1 MPQKNTR
8 YLQIIAYAMI
18 AAIFIFVMGITRNC
32 GRISSLPLE
41 GYSGGDTL
49 DIAFLYVPG
58 GYYIYGDTLS
68 GINLSVARQ
77 FSEETGTP
85 IKTWNIADPAEGM
98 AKLESGAF
106 DIVASLPLDNY
117 IKNRFNVSES
127 VFLDRL
133 VLVQLVDSVTNEKP
147 VSSSLDLNGK
157 TVYVTAGSSAL
168 QRMKNLAEEIGGNI
182 KIEEV
187 PEHSDELLTLKI
199 ANGTLPLAV
208 VNEKVAKKIAES
220 YPNLNYDTSVSFTQ
234 FQVWVFNPTDSLL
247 SQKFN
252 KWFDG
257 YRNTDTYRSIL
268 NNY

>member
-1 MPQKNTR
+1 MSQKNSR

-32 GRISSLPLE
+32 GRIQSAPIE
-41 GYSGGDTL
+41 GFSGGDTL

-58 GYYIYGDTLS
+58 SYYLYQDSLS
-68 GINLSVARQ
+68 GINREVAMQ
-77 FSEETGTP
+77 FSRETNVP
-85 IKTWNIADPAEGM
+85 IKEWTISDPAEGM

-133 VLVQLVDSVTNEKP
+133 VLVQLVDSVTGVKP
-147 VSSSLDLNGK
+147 VNSSLDLNGK
-157 TVYVTAGSSAL
+157 RVYVTSGSSAL

-182 KIEEV
+182 EIEEV
-187 PEHSDELLTLKI
+187 PEHSDELLTLKV
-199 ANGTLPLAV
+199 ANGSIPLAV
-208 VNEKVAKKIAES
+208 VNERVAKKVSES
-220 YPNLNYDTSVSFTQ
+220 YPNLNYDNSVSFTQ
-234 FQVWVFNPTDSLL
+234 FQVWVFNPSDSIP

-252 KWFDG
+252 NWFDQF
-257 YRNTDTYRSIL
+257 RTTDEYRSLI
-268 NNY
+268 NNF